1 MRDTIFPRMA
11 LQAPTEPEFTRIL
24 STFPLVPRARE
35 SRRAGGVSPTTS
47 VVTRKLWWI
56 ELPE

>member
-1 MRDTIFPRMA
+1 MA
-11 LQAPTEPEFTRIL
+11 LQALTKPEFTRIL